1 MSRREDN
8 KINTLGKFVY
18 SKRIDNQMTV
28 LEFAKN
34 VGITPSFVSKIELDI
49 LTPSTIVLEEISY
62 VLMLTEEEIKIFY
75 KLSQVKISKN
85 LKIKNFILKNINVNK
100 KIASLMRIPKGL
112 DITQA
117 GWKKLLTDLKN
128 LI

>member
-1 MSRREDN
+1 MRRREDN

-34 VGITPSFVSKIELDI
+34 VGIAPSFVSKIELDI
-49 LTPSTIVLEEISY
+49 LIPSTIVLEEISY
-62 VLMLTEEEIKIFY
+62 VLMLTEEEINFFY

-85 LKIKNFILKNINVNK
+85 LKIKNFILENINENIKVV
-100 KIASLMRIPKGL
+100 SLMRIPKGL

-117 GWKKLLTDLKN
+117 EWKKLLTDLKN